1 MTTPYRAPE
10 APTAPRVRYEWT
22 LVDLPNNDD
31 LAGIVGWL
39 TGGLALSWL
48 ALPVCFVGFGPAPFV
63 LRWAAVNVVA
73 IALWCLVFVRREVRP

>member
-22 LVDLPNNDD
+22 LVDLPDSD
-31 LAGIVGWL
+31 SLAWIIAWTTVAELLSWPILAG
-39 TGGLALSWL
+39 
-48 ALPVCFVGFGPAPFV
+48 CFIGYGAAPFV

-73 IALWCLVFVRREVRP
+73 TALWCLAFVRREVRP